1 MRGNCTPK
9 SLIKVSGEMSEHDA
23 GITAKMYAAAA
34 VIAAT
39 LAGLAALIAA
49 IRWW

>member
-1 MRGNCTPK
+1 LEK
-9 SLIKVSGEMSEHDA
+9 YIKVSGKMSEKDA

-34 VIAAT
+34 IIAA
-39 LAGLAALIAA
+39 LAGLLWV

>member
-1 MRGNCTPK
+1 MPRKYTPK
-9 SLIKVSGEMSEHDA
+9 PHIEVSGKMSKRDA

-34 VIAAT
+34 IIAA
-39 LAGLAALIAA
+39 LAVLIWA